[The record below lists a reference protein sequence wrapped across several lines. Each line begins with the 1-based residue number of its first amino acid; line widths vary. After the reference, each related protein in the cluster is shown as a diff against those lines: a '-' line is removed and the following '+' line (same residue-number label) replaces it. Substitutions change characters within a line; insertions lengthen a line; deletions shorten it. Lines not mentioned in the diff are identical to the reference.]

1 MSAGPVGLLDRK
13 LLFVTGK
20 GGVGK
25 TSVASA
31 IAMLAASRGK
41 RTLVCEV
48 DAKGNLADFLGV
60 GPLRFQP
67 TEVRKRLF
75 AMSMDTEE
83 SLKEYMRL
91 NLKLPLLAKM
101 GPLARTF
108 EFVANAAPGVN
119 ELLTVGKFTWE
130 VRERNYDLVVVD
142 ASATGHVVGQLAAP
156 VAINDLVKVGLVRS
170 QTDWMIDILT
180 DADTTGVVVV
190 TVPEEMPVLETLEL
204 IERLR
209 GETEIDVASVVVNRV
224 LPELFGRAE
233 EEVFERLRKPDGVA
247 ALSARVGRV
256 AAGTGAPDDVVDHDV
271 ADDDAAGVDEVLD
284 GAELAVSLRRSRVP
298 HLDRLRDGLPAG
310 LPVLYL
316 PYLFHRSHGVRATAR
331 IAEGLGEELGF

>member
-1 MSAGPVGLLDRK
+1 MPQPAVPLLDRR

-31 IAMLAASRGK
+31 LGLLAANHGK

-48 DAKGNLADFLGV
+48 DAKGNLSDFFGV
-60 GPLRFQP
+60 GPLSFDA
-67 TEVRKRLF
+67 TEVRHDLW
-75 AMSMDTEE
+75 AMAMDTEA
-83 SLKEYMRL
+83 SLREY
-91 NLKLPLLAKM
+91 LKLQLKVPMLARM

-108 EFVANAAPGVN
+108 DFVANAAPGVK
-119 ELLTVGKFTWE
+119 EILTVGKLTWE
-130 VRERNYDLVVVD
+130 VRERHFDLVVVD

-180 DADTTGVVVV
+180 DATTTGVVVV
-190 TVPEEMPVLETLEL
+190 TAPEEMPVVETLEL
-204 IERLR
+204 IGRLR
-209 GETEIDVASVVVNRV
+209 SETEIDVAGVVVNRV
-224 LPELFGRAE
+224 LPELFARGE
-233 EEVFERLRKPDGVA
+233 EEIFDRLRTP
-247 ALSARVGRV
+247 
-256 AAGTGAPDDVVDHDV
+256 AGTSVLDDVLGP
-271 ADDDAAGVDEVLD
+271 GVESVLQ
-284 GAELAVSLRRSRVP
+284 GAELAVRMRRSRVP
-298 HLDRLRDGLPAG
+298 HMERLREGLPSE

-331 IAEGLGEELGF
+331 IAEALGEELGF

>member
-1 MSAGPVGLLDRK
+1 MTDSTIGLLDRK

-60 GPLRFQP
+60 GPLKFEP
-67 TEVRKRLF
+67 TETRKRLY

-91 NLKLPLLAKM
+91 NLKLPLLARM

-108 EFVANAAPGVN
+108 DFVAHAAPGVN

-130 VRERNYDLVVVD
+130 VRERNYDLIVVD
-142 ASATGHVVGQLAAP
+142 ASASGHVVGQLAAP

-180 DADTTGVVVV
+180 DPGTTGVVVV
-190 TVPEEMPVLETLEL
+190 TVPEEMPVSETLEL
-204 IERLR
+204 IDRLD
-209 GETEIDVASVVVNRV
+209 GETDIDVAAVVVNRV
-224 LPELFGRAE
+224 LPELFGRSE
-233 EEVFERLRKPDGVA
+233 EEIFERLRKPDGVA
-247 ALSARVGRV
+247 ALAERVGRTTEGAGASTKGSGGGDV
-256 AAGTGAPDDVVDHDV
+256 AAGVEP
-271 ADDDAAGVDEVLD
+271 VLD
-284 GAELAVSLRRSRVP
+284 GAELAVSLRRSRVG
-298 HLDRLRDGLPAG
+298 HLERLRGGLPAG
-310 LPVLYL
+310 LPIMYL
-316 PYLFHRSHGVRATAR
+316 PFLFHRSHGVRATSR
-331 IAEGLGEELGF
+331 IAEALGEELGY

>member
-1 MSAGPVGLLDRK
+1 MAPTTLGLLDRK

-60 GPLRFQP
+60 GPLRFEP

-91 NLKLPLLAKM
+91 NLKLPLLARM

-108 EFVANAAPGVN
+108 DFVANAAPGVN
-119 ELLTVGKFTWE
+119 ELLTVGKFVWE

-156 VAINDLVKVGLVRS
+156 VAINDLVKVGIVRN

-180 DADTTGVVVV
+180 DSATTGVVVV
-190 TVPEEMPVLETLEL
+190 TVPEEMPVSETLEL
-204 IERLR
+204 IGRLQ
-209 GETEIDVASVVVNRV
+209 GETNIDVASVVVNRV
-224 LPELFGRAE
+224 LPELFGRGE
-233 EEVFERLRKPDGVA
+233 EEIFERLRKPDGVA
-247 ALSARVGRV
+247 ALQERVGD
-256 AAGTGAPDDVVDHDV
+256 GIQ
-271 ADDDAAGVDEVLD
+271 EVLD
-284 GAELAVSLRRSRVP
+284 GAELAVNLRRSRVP
-298 HLDRLRDGLPAG
+298 YLERLRDGLPAG

-316 PYLFHRSHGVRATAR
+316 PFLFHRSHGVWATAR
-331 IAEGLGEELGF
+331 IAEGIGEELGF

>member
-1 MSAGPVGLLDRK
+1 MSPRTIGLLDRK

-31 IAMLAASRGK
+31 IGMLAASRGK

-48 DAKGNLADFLGV
+48 DSKGNLADFLGV

-67 TEVRKRLF
+67 TEVRKGLY

-83 SLKEYMRL
+83 SLKEYLRL
-91 NLKLPLLAKM
+91 NLKVPLLAKM

-108 EFVANAAPGVN
+108 DFVANAAPGVN

-130 VRERNYDLVVVD
+130 VRERTYDLVVVD

-156 VAINDLVKVGLVRS
+156 VAINDLVKVGIVRS

-190 TVPEEMPVLETLEL
+190 TVPEEMPVTETLEL
-204 IERLR
+204 IDRLR
-209 GETEIDVASVVVNRV
+209 GETQIDVASVVVNRV
-224 LPELFGRAE
+224 LPELFGRSE
-233 EEVFERLRKPDGVA
+233 EETFERLRKPDGIA
-247 ALSARVGRV
+247 ALEAAVG
-256 AAGTGAPDDVVDHDV
+256 G
-271 ADDDAAGVDEVLD
+271 GVEPVLD

-298 HLDRLRDGLPAG
+298 HLERLRQGLPAG
-310 LPVLYL
+310 LPVMYL
-316 PYLFHRSHGVRATAR
+316 PFLFHRSHGVRATAR
-331 IAEGLGEELGF
+331 IAEALGEELGF